1 MTLILKFFFYM
12 KWDYQHYSDLLNAK
26 RMYEEV
32 YITDISLA
40 LYDLGNMFWV
50 SLPLQYFALILEYYF

>member
-1 MTLILKFFFYM
+1 M